1 MSEDILKKLT
11 DRKAELEKTL
21 LEAETNLKE
30 FSQKVS
36 QSQITI
42 VETRAEI
49 KGLDKII
56 KLITQ

>member
-1 MSEDILKKLT
+1 MSEDTLKKLT